1 MVINDIEIINLH
13 LFYMKCIFQSW
24 YEWFQNKLLEECIMS
39 LSRYGFFL
47 LLVILI
53 IPGISLASNGKYNY
67 ISAADLETRL
77 TAKLPTNI
85 VDIQVEEEFTQH
97 HIKGA
102 TPTYAYPVKSDADR
116 SKLDMTI
123 EQIKGNNDP
132 VVVVC
137 PRGAGGAKRTYDYLL
152 QQGIPAERLLILEKG
167 QEGWSCTPLTES
179 R

>member
-1 MVINDIEIINLH
+1 
-13 LFYMKCIFQSW
+13 
-24 YEWFQNKLLEECIMS
+24 MS

-47 LLVILI
+47 LLVILLV
-53 IPGISLASNGKYNY
+53 PGISLASNGKYNY
-67 ISAADLETRL
+67 ISATDLETRL
-77 TAKLPTNI
+77 TANLPTNI

-116 SKLDMTI
+116 AKLDITI

-152 QQGIPAERLLILEKG
+152 QQGISAERLLILEKG
-167 QEGWSCTPLTES
+167 QEGWSCTPLTEG

>member
-1 MVINDIEIINLH
+1 
-13 LFYMKCIFQSW
+13 
-24 YEWFQNKLLEECIMS
+24 MS
-39 LSRYGFFL
+39 LFRYGFFL
-47 LLVILI
+47 LLAILFI
-53 IPGISLASNGKYNY
+53 SSVSLASSGKYNY

-77 TAKLPTNI
+77 NANLPTNI
-85 VDIQVEEEFTQH
+85 VDIQVEEEFSQH

-102 TPTYAYPVKSDADR
+102 TPTYAYPVKSDTDR
-116 SKLDMTI
+116 TKLDLTV

-152 QQGIPAERLLILEKG
+152 EKGISAERLLILEKG
-167 QEGWSCTPLTES
+167 QEGWDCAPLTES

>member
-1 MVINDIEIINLH
+1 M
-13 LFYMKCIFQSW
+13 F
-24 YEWFQNKLLEECIMS
+24 
-39 LSRYGFFL
+39 LSRCGFFVL
-47 LLVILI
+47 LAILL
-53 IPGISLASNGKYNY
+53 IPNISLANNGKYNY

-77 TAKLPTNI
+77 TANLPTNI
-85 VDIQVEEEFTQH
+85 VDIQVEEEFRQH

-116 SKLDMTI
+116 TKLEMTI

-152 QQGIPAERLLILEKG
+152 EKGISAERLLILEKG
-167 QEGWSCTPLTES
+167 QEGWACAPLTES